1 MSAAWVEVRGAGP
14 VGLALALFLVRRG
27 IDSRRIAL
35 EPAVAAWS
43 QALPAPLASRVLA
56 VSEGTCQLLER
67 ITALPAAGS
76 IRQVEV
82 SMLGHA
88 GRTRINAEDVRT
100 AALGRVMRYGDLLD
114 TLRAAARGLQ
124 WAPTQPADQ
133 TPGSPGAQASL
144 IVHAEG
150 DTGDDAQTRTFDQ
163 AALLGEVHAAQAPLT
178 LHAVAFERFTA
189 HGPLALLPLAQPAR
203 WSLVWCDQVQAS
215 QARQRQDRSV
225 IAQALE
231 TQIGN
236 RLGPLR
242 LEGPLACVTLSRRT
256 RRIGHQTGEVWI
268 GNAAQSLHP
277 VAGQGLNL
285 GMRDAFELADALALA
300 DRRGLAIDRTV
311 QNWHAA
317 RQADRSGTIRLT
329 DLMARSFTWP
339 LARPVQSGVLAAL
352 DLSATLRRP
361 LAERLMFGRRH

>member
-1 MSAAWVEVRGAGP
+1 MNAAWVEVRGAGP

-43 QALPAPLASRVLA
+43 HTLPAHLASRVLA

-67 ITALPAAGS
+67 VATLPAAGT

-88 GRTRINAEDVRT
+88 GRTRIKADDVRT
-100 AALGRVMRYGDLLD
+100 AALGRVMRYGDLLEA
-114 TLRAAARGLQ
+114 LRGAARGLD
-124 WAPTQPADQ
+124 WAQ
-133 TPGSPGAQASL
+133 TESAAQAPGSPSAQASL

-150 DTGDDAQTRTFDQ
+150 DTGDDTDARTFDQ
-163 AALLGEVHAAQAPLT
+163 AALLGEVCATQAPLA
-178 LHAVAFERFTA
+178 LHDVAFERFTDY
-189 HGPLALLPLAQPAR
+189 GPLALLPLPQPAH

-215 QARQRQDRSV
+215 QSRQLADRSS
-225 IAQALE
+225 IEQAL
-231 TQIGN
+231 QARIGP

-256 RRIGHQTGEVWI
+256 RRTGHQPGEVWI

-300 DRRGLAIDRTV
+300 DRRDLPMDRSV
-311 QNWHAA
+311 QGWHAA
-317 RQADRSGTIRLT
+317 RRADRAGTIRLT

-339 LARPVQSGVLAAL
+339 LARPVQSGLLAAL
-352 DLSATLRRP
+352 DVSATLRRP
-361 LAERLMFGRRH
+361 LAQRLMFGHRR